1 MNREHH
7 LVVIGGG
14 FAGLQLVQK
23 LRHKN
28 LKITLID
35 QRNHHLFQPLLYQV
49 ATTILPTSEIAWPI
63 RRILRARRDVTTLM
77 ATVDGVDKAEK
88 QVYISNGT
96 PIAYDTLVIATGV
109 RHSYFGHDEWE
120 PVAPGLKTLEDATTI
135 RRRILQAFEL
145 AELETD
151 QTKREALL
159 TFGVIGAGPT
169 GVELVGI
176 IAELA
181 QKILPKEF
189 RNIDTHEAKILLIE
203 AAPQVLSAFPKKLS
217 DYAKTALE
225 KLGVTVLTGKM
236 VTDCAIDSITIG
248 EEKIPCHTIIWAA
261 GVAASPAA
269 KWLDVEADRAGRVV
283 VEDDLSVENCDNIF
297 VIGDT
302 ASVKL
307 PDGTTVPGLAP
318 AAKQQGNFI
327 AKLLKARLNGRENV
341 RPFKYK
347 HQGSLA
353 TIGKRTAIADFG
365 FIQLKGRLA
374 WWLWGIAHIY
384 FLIGVRSRVSV
395 AWSWVWSFLSGQNS
409 ARLITQNDNPKDI
422 NKGL

>member
-1 MNREHH
+1 MNIKHH

-23 LRHKN
+23 IRHKN

-63 RRILRARRDVTTLM
+63 RRILRARPDVTTLM
-77 ATVDGVDKAEK
+77 ATVDGVDKANK
-88 QVYISNGT
+88 QVHISNGT
-96 PIAYDTLVIATGV
+96 SITYDTLVIATGV

-151 QTKREALL
+151 FSKRQALL

-181 QKILPKEF
+181 QKVLPEEF

-236 VTDCAIDSITIG
+236 VTDCSVESITIG

-269 KWLDVEADRAGRVV
+269 KWLNVDADRAGRVIV
-283 VEDDLSVENCDNIF
+283 KDDLSVENYDHIF

-307 PDGTTVPGLAP
+307 PNGTIVPGLAP
-318 AAKQQGNFI
+318 AAKQQGNFV
-327 AKLLKARLNGRENV
+327 AKLLKARLNGRDCV
-341 RPFKYK
+341 KPFKYK

-353 TIGKRTAIADFG
+353 TIGKRSAIADFG

-395 AWSWVWSFLSGQNS
+395 AWSWLWSFLSGQNS
-409 ARLITQNDNPKDI
+409 ARLITQKDNSKETS
-422 NKGL
+422 